1 MEEYSWTFP
10 KFPKNSWDAAAA
22 VFQYPHSLNTSRGVE
37 EEGRGPRVMASDG
50 PMKFWGATT
59 SSTEAPLP
67 WLFTMAAQPRSG
79 KLQPNGAL
87 AGGRDG
93 VARGSRA
100 ATMWR
105 TQCLVNKHLQ
115 LEVYKILQMSIM
127 NVGLPIITTH
137 YLFEHHFAALAPLLQ
152 IDMLLRH
159 PGKLLSFEAAHGSS
173 AESSLRSSLPAGF
186 LRPLW
191 C

>member
-1 MEEYSWTFP
+1 
-10 KFPKNSWDAAAA
+10 
-22 VFQYPHSLNTSRGVE
+22 
-37 EEGRGPRVMASDG
+37 VMASDG
-50 PMKFWGATT
+50 SMKFWGATT